1 MSGSYELL
9 LETILTPVVIASRDM
24 TIAKANPEA
33 HRVFGYDH
41 GELVGRSVKVLMT
54 RETQEKH
61 DAYVQNYV
69 EGGQPRIIGVTS
81 RQVVGVTKS
90 GDRLNLL
97 LSIAENKASGMFIA
111 SFQDITELL
120 KQKQAL
126 QDIERRK
133 DVEALNFL
141 AHQLK
146 GRFISMESLLERLE
160 ASMSMYS
167 SQEHQLESIQTLRDL
182 KAETGRGYQICML
195 DQVARQIM
203 HEVYEPEQSVIDLR
217 RMLDEVCCRQY
228 IYELSPSMPEC
239 IVSDSYILF
248 HVLDSFICNATKYG
262 GTGFEPKVFVS
273 NGSTEHAVFTVVNA
287 PGPSHETLRSLN
299 MASLFDRG
307 TRAHPIDHG
316 SRGNGLFF
324 AKKCAEAVQ
333 GEVGLVFFD
342 DRVEAILRVPLV
354 EAGTDSDIDDTEPT
368 LGTALVLAAL
378 DDDKICRAIYRQLF
392 KKLGVSERSLEMIRG
407 ETKAEIESFDEW
419 IMNLQALETAPH
431 LVLLDENL
439 DEPGSSRGFMKGSDI
454 AKTLKNRGFAGKIVV
469 CSANDDAINVAH
481 YLEMG
486 ADAFISKSVR
496 DVPTFAAK
504 IASVLQ

>member
-9 LETILTPVVIASRDM
+9 LETILTPVVIASQDM
-24 TIAKANPEA
+24 IIAKANPEA
-33 HRVFGYDH
+33 HRMFGYQG

-54 RETQEKH
+54 RDTQEKH
-61 DAYVQNYV
+61 DAYVRNYV
-69 EGGQPRIIGVTS
+69 EGGEPRIIGVTS
-81 RQVVGVTKS
+81 RQVVGVTKT
-90 GDRLNLL
+90 GERLDLL
-97 LSIAENKASGMFIA
+97 LSIAENKESGIFIA
-111 SFQDITELL
+111 SFQDITQVL

-126 QDIERRK
+126 QDIARRK

-160 ASMSMYS
+160 AFMSHKSEIHLQESM
-167 SQEHQLESIQTLRDL
+167 QILRDL

-203 HEVYEPEQSVIDLR
+203 HEVYQPEQSVIELR

-228 IYELSPSMPEC
+228 VYELSASMPEF

-262 GTGFEPKVFVS
+262 GSRFEPKVFVS
-273 NGSTEHAVFTVVNA
+273 NESSEYVVFTVINA
-287 PGPSHETLRSLN
+287 PGRSHDQLRSLN
-299 MASLFDRG
+299 VVSLFERG
-307 TRAHPIDHG
+307 TRAHPSEQG

-333 GEVGLVFFD
+333 GEVGLIFYD
-342 DRVEAILRVPLV
+342 DRVEAILRIPLI
-354 EAGTDSDIDDTEPT
+354 EARRDTEVIDAEPR
-368 LGTALVLAAL
+368 LGSSLVLAAL
-378 DDDKICRAIYRQLF
+378 DDDKICRAIYKQLF
-392 KKLGVSERSLEMIRG
+392 KKLGVCERSLEMIRG
-407 ETKAEIESFDEW
+407 ETKAEIEDFDEW
-419 IMNLQALETAPH
+419 VMTLQSNDTAPH

-454 AKTLKNRGFAGKIVV
+454 AKTLKARGYRGKIVI

-486 ADAFISKSVR
+486 ADSFISKSVR

-504 IASVLQ
+504 IAAVLQ